1 MMLTEITGINDII
14 VLLAVTTTQMR
25 SYIHFVHF
33 IVCKLEIR
41 MKNVQIFVYKQT
53 ILPVLEK
60 LHHAHIQ
67 LHQNS
72 SRKTQIHIFRD
83 KSSGRTCLKW
93 LLLSTISL
101 IYYFILFKCR

>member
-1 MMLTEITGINDII
+1 
-14 VLLAVTTTQMR
+14 
-25 SYIHFVHF
+25 
-33 IVCKLEIR
+33 

-83 KSSGRTCLKW
+83 KSSGHTCLKW
-93 LLLSTISL
+93 VLLSTIYL
-101 IYYFILFKCR
+101 IHYFILFKCR

>member
-1 MMLTEITGINDII
+1 
-14 VLLAVTTTQMR
+14 
-25 SYIHFVHF
+25 
-33 IVCKLEIR
+33 

-72 SRKTQIHIFRD
+72 GWWNTGGRD
-83 KSSGRTCLKW
+83 RYMFTMEKGVILQKCLNTFVPHCSSP
-93 LLLSTISL
+93 SL
-101 IYYFILFKCR
+101 